1 MSFSSKITWSILM
14 SLVLRHLTRA
24 SINLFPSLKNIQM
37 IWWWQWR
44 TGVFIDISKAFD
56 KVWHQGL
63 HYKLRQNNMSVK
75 LLTTLT
81 YFLDNRAQRVILNGQ
96 YSLWNKVETRVPQGS
111 ILEPLLFLVYI
122 NDLSEN
128 LASNPKLLLMA
139 PHSSL

>member
-1 MSFSSKITWSILM
+1 
-14 SLVLRHLTRA
+14 
-24 SINLFPSLKNIQM
+24 
-37 IWWWQWR
+37 
-44 TGVFIDISKAFD
+44 
-56 KVWHQGL
+56 
-63 HYKLRQNNMSVK
+63 MSVK

-81 YFLDNRAQRVILNGQ
+81 DFLDNRAQRVILNGQ
-96 YSLWNKVETRVPQGS
+96 YSLWNKVETEVPQGS